1 MIIVCVDN
9 TPIML
14 QNLKENAEKAYPYAD
29 VQTFRTVEPALEY
42 AEKVGCDVR
51 TVRRWISD
59 FDSIS
64 NISYAAKALGKN
76 VTDFLV

>member
-1 MIIVCVDN
+1 
-9 TPIML
+9 ML
-14 QNLKENAEKAYPYAD
+14 TTQTCSQKAGANLKRFIKEGNLTQEK
-29 VQTFRTVEPALEY
+29 F